1 VGVGGDGHVFEDF
14 ALVPDVV
21 AGGDDVGSEVEEFF
35 GDGGGDAETAGGVLA
50 VDDEEVDGVGF
61 HDVGEVFADDVAA
74 GGAKDI
80 ADEEDIH
87 FEILHGCRVV
97 GDCGL
102 ARIAWIYADGCVGL
116 CGSFLCMAQSE
127 RFQLSVRVLAVL
139 ASEPDT
145 MHTSAAIAETLGESA
160 VMVRRMFL
168 LLHKAGLIVQRKGPH
183 GGAKLKVPA
192 KQIGLGDL
200 FEATA
205 GDWFSIEDKAV
216 AGWIKKVKGDAV
228 AAMNEHSLAGV
239 VKRMKKGK

>member
-1 VGVGGDGHVFEDF
+1 
-14 ALVPDVV
+14 
-21 AGGDDVGSEVEEFF
+21 
-35 GDGGGDAETAGGVLA
+35 
-50 VDDEEVDGVGF
+50 
-61 HDVGEVFADDVAA
+61 VFADDVAA

-80 ADEEDIH
+80 ADEKDIH
-87 FEILHGCRVV
+87 WVILHRRGEMV
-97 GDCGL
+97 
-102 ARIAWIYADGCVGL
+102 RIRLDAGWGL